1 MGRQKAFELATLGEK
16 ITAQQALDLGLV
28 NQVVAPED
36 LDETVQGIAEKY
48 AKAPT
53 KAIGLIKRMLN
64 RSFESSVAEMLEM
77 EMYGQ
82 EIAGRTEDYKEG
94 VAAFNEKRSPVY
106 KGK

>member
-1 MGRQKAFELATLGEK
+1 
-16 ITAQQALDLGLV
+16 LV
-28 NQVVAPED
+28 NQVVAPEE
-36 LDETVQGIAEKY
+36 LDGAVQVIAERY

-64 RSFESSVAEMLEM
+64 RSFSSSLDDMLDM
-77 EMYGQ
+77 EKHGQ

-94 VAAFNEKRSPVY
+94 VLAFNEKRNPVY